1 LRGRR
6 QLATGLRHG
15 ARVATA
21 ALADAAMLRQTK
33 TRLAHPRI
41 EPDIAHELLRRGET
55 ADLAN
60 RRDEACGHDDVD
72 AGGLES
78 GHRFTCVC
86 ILLSWNFSIGLVF
99 QLIRRLFRRLFP
111 MESADRFRK
120 FAIECQ
126 VIAKSTSNPEKG
138 QFRSA
143 YPNGGCDVL
152 RWSSDRVYSQ
162 NRIAMSISRVPNR
175 ALNAAPLHRR
185 RSGSKSLQKSLFA

>member
-1 LRGRR
+1 MRCCAHVSDQPLRGRR

-21 ALADAAMLRQTK
+21 ALADAAMLRQSK

-55 ADLAN
+55 ADVAN

-99 QLIRRLFRRLFP
+99 PLIRRLFRRLFP

-126 VIAKSTSNPEKG
+126 VIAKSTSNPE
-138 QFRSA
+138 Q
-143 YPNGGCDVL
+143 
-152 RWSSDRVYSQ
+152 
-162 NRIAMSISRVPNR
+162 R
-175 ALNAAPLHRR
+175 AV
-185 RSGSKSLQKSLFA
+185 